1 MPSPLYF
8 YEIVVL
14 LYVGV
19 IENSK
24 LCAVTEG
31 ELFQDSA
38 DVISHCALAEIK
50 Q

>member
-19 IENSK
+19 VENSK

-31 ELFQDSA
+31 ELF
-38 DVISHCALAEIK
+38 
-50 Q
+50 